1 MTNKNKVIEIM
12 DFIEENG
19 LCYTDKI
26 CVFCSI
32 TTDGWNSICYSCK
45 DYKGMMRLPD
55 AIEYYGTE
63 IIGY

>member
-1 MTNKNKVIEIM
+1 MTNTNKVIEIM

-26 CVFCSI
+26 CVFCST
-32 TTDGWNSICYSCK
+32 TTDGWNSVCYSCN
-45 DYKGMMRLPD
+45 DYKGMMKLPD